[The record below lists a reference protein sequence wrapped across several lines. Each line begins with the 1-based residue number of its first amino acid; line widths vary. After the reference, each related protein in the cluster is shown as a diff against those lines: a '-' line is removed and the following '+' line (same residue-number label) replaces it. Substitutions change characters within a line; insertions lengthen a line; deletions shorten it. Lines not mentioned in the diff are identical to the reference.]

1 MGRIARVPRPLAALL
16 LASLLAA
23 VPRSTHAA
31 TFLETSVEE
40 TARTS
45 QAVVRG
51 VVERTRSRWAGTK
64 IMTEVEIRVT
74 SAWKGQ
80 PGERLIVL
88 VPGGTVGDL
97 AQTVDAAP
105 TFAEGEEVV
114 VFAGRRGKRT
124 WRVNGLALGKY
135 RIEGDVAT
143 PGTGDARFERRAL
156 AAGERA
162 VGRMSVVELEERVR
176 SAR

>member
-1 MGRIARVPRPLAALL
+1 MGRIARVPRPLTALL
-16 LASLLAA
+16 LAAALLAA
-23 VPRSTHAA
+23 PRPTHAA

-51 VVERTRSRWAGTK
+51 VVERTRSRWAGTR
-64 IMTEVEIRVT
+64 IMTEVELRVT

-80 PGERLIVL
+80 PGERLILL
-88 VPGGTVGDL
+88 VPGGTVGEL

-105 TFAEGEEVV
+105 TFQEGEEVV

-143 PGTGDARFERRAL
+143 PDTGEARFERRAL
-156 AAGERA
+156 ATGERA
-162 VGRMSVVELEERVR
+162 VGRMPVAELEARVR
-176 SAR
+176 GAK

>member
-1 MGRIARVPRPLAALL
+1 MGRIARVPRPTTALL
-16 LASLLAA
+16 LASLLAG
-23 VPRSTHAA
+23 VPRSAPA
-31 TFLETSVEE
+31 STFLETSVEE

-51 VVERTRSRWAGTK
+51 VVERTRSRWAGSR
-64 IMTEVEIRVT
+64 IVTEVTVRVT
-74 SAWKGQ
+74 GAWKGQ
-80 PGERLIVL
+80 AGDRLILL

-105 TFAEGEEVV
+105 TFEDGEEVV
-114 VFAGRRGKRT
+114 VFAGRRGRT

-135 RIEGDVAT
+135 RVEGGVAT
-143 PGTGDARFERRAL
+143 PGTGGARFERRAL

-162 VGRMSVVELEERVR
+162 VGRMSVAELESRVR
-176 SAR
+176 SAK

>member
-1 MGRIARVPRPLAALL
+1 MGRIARVPRPTTALL
-16 LASLLAA
+16 LASLLAG
-23 VPRSTHAA
+23 VPRATPAA

-51 VVERTRSRWAGTK
+51 VVERTRSRWAGSR
-64 IMTEVEIRVT
+64 IVTEVTVRVT
-74 SAWKGQ
+74 GTWKGQ
-80 PGERLIVL
+80 PDDRLILL

-105 TFAEGEEVV
+105 TFEDGEEVV
-114 VFAGRRGKRT
+114 VFAGRRGRT

-135 RIEGDVAT
+135 RVEGGVAT
-143 PGTGDARFERRAL
+143 PGTGGARFERRAL

-162 VGRMSVVELEERVR
+162 VGRMSVAELESRVR
-176 SAR
+176 SAK

>member
-1 MGRIARVPRPLAALL
+1 MGRIARVPRPTTALL
-16 LASLLAA
+16 LAFLLTGA
-23 VPRSTHAA
+23 PRSAPAA

-51 VVERTRSRWAGTK
+51 VVERVSSRWAGTK
-64 IMTEVEIRVT
+64 IMTEVELRVT

-80 PGERLIVL
+80 PGDRLTLL

-105 TFAEGEEVV
+105 TFAVGEEVV

-135 RIEGDVAT
+135 RVEGGVAT
-143 PGTGDARFERRAL
+143 PGTGGARFERRAL

-162 VGRMSVVELEERVR
+162 VGKMSVAELESRVR
-176 SAR
+176 SAK

>member
-1 MGRIARVPRPLAALL
+1 MGRIARVPRPTTALL
-16 LASLLAA
+16 LASLLAG
-23 VPRSTHAA
+23 VPRSTPAS

-51 VVERTRSRWAGTK
+51 VVERTRSRWAGSR
-64 IMTEVEIRVT
+64 IVTEVTVRVT
-74 SAWKGQ
+74 GAWKGQ
-80 PGERLIVL
+80 AGDRLILL

-105 TFAEGEEVV
+105 TFEDGEEVV
-114 VFAGRRGKRT
+114 VFAGRRGRT

-135 RIEGDVAT
+135 RVEAGVAT
-143 PGTGDARFERRAL
+143 PGTGGARFERRAL

-162 VGRMSVVELEERVR
+162 VGRMSVAELESRVR
-176 SAR
+176 SAK